1 MPLYKLSDDKIIE
14 WARTVVAAVDKNTV
28 QDKKTVQDKN
38 KTNEPIRFGIGLKNA
53 FVDLEGYT
61 WVRVPKNEK
70 AEFMDTW
77 QEFSYSEEYLKEIF
91 RSKL

>member
-1 MPLYKLSDDKIIE
+1 MPLYKLSDDKVIE

-28 QDKKTVQDKN
+28 QDKNQKN
-38 KTNEPIRFGIGLKNA
+38 NPIRFGIGLTNA
-53 FVDLEGYT
+53 FVDEEGYT